1 MLARFMDAK
10 PGATFA
16 LKKICRAPFQHHK
29 LAMAA
34 AEAKFEERRAR
45 GETEWAEAETED
57 GEVYYFNKR
66 TRETCWELPSDE
78 VLFAEIAALP
88 TAEVVIEPMEVE
100 IVDDRI
106 ERMRSQ

>member
-1 MLARFMDAK
+1 
-10 PGATFA
+10 
-16 LKKICRAPFQHHK
+16 
-29 LAMAA
+29 MAA
-34 AEAKFEERRAR
+34 AESKVEENRAR
-45 GETEWAEAETED
+45 GQTDWAEAETAD

-88 TAEVVIEPMEVE
+88 TAEVVIEPMEIEAADERV
-100 IVDDRI
+100 